1 MSENLFSADIEIG
14 QFAILKH
21 IKNEPSYLSRTQLTE
36 HGQVLSI
43 RRLENHVKVL
53 IVNPE
58 PIAALASMIGC
69 FCLPS
74 NGTTSHGNEGR
85 KETDLDMSS
94 RCYKRVREACQLC
107 VLKTLLAE
115 VIQCSGITGPELLPD
130 FLLNKVT
137 LKL

>member
-1 MSENLFSADIEIG
+1 MSENLFNADIEIG
-14 QFAILKH
+14 QFVILKH
-21 IKNEPSYLSRTQLTE
+21 IKNEASYLSRTEASE
-36 HGQVLSI
+36 HSEVLSI
-43 RRLENHVKVL
+43 LRLENHGKVL

-58 PIAALASMIGC
+58 PIAARASMIRG
-69 FCLPS
+69 FCHPS